1 MGLGAG
7 TMAAHFTPSDELVY
21 YELDPDNEHIA
32 RSYFGFLKSCPAPL
46 RVVVGDARLSLLHDV
61 DAPGRYFDALMV
73 DAFSGDG
80 IPAHLLTIEAISTYL
95 QKLKPGGLIGF
106 HLSNRYYDL
115 RPVLKAAADELGLH
129 GMYKR
134 STKNDDLADY
144 ETPSLVYALSR
155 DPSAVAPLVKL
166 GWKDP
171 ENGGEIADIALWTDD
186 YVNLMVPL
194 VKALRNERW
203 N

>member
-1 MGLGAG
+1 M
-7 TMAAHFTPSDELVY
+7 
-21 YELDPDNEHIA
+21 
-32 RSYFGFLKSCPAPL
+32 
-46 RVVVGDARLSLLHDV
+46 
-61 DAPGRYFDALMV
+61 MV

-80 IPAHLLTIEAISTYL
+80 IPAHLLTVEAISSYL
-95 QKLKPGGLIGF
+95 QKLKSGGILGF

-134 STKNDDLADY
+134 SARRDGLEDY
-144 ETPSLVYALSR
+144 EAPSLVYALSS
-155 DPSAVAPLVKL
+155 DPNAVAPLVEL
-166 GWKDP
+166 GWLDP
-171 ENGGEIADIALWTDD
+171 ESSNEIADVALWTDD

-194 VKALRNERW
+194 YEVFTNDSW